1 MPRPPVFALPPLA
14 GCRVTVVG
22 MARSGIA
29 AANLALRRG
38 AIVTCTDARADA
50 TRVDGT
56 TAVYGE
62 HRRADF
68 LDADLVI
75 VSPGVPSRQPDVA
88 AAIAAGVPVIG
99 ELAFAAMLLE
109 QQGVL
114 ILAVSGTNGKSTT
127 THLLGQILTRAG
139 YRTFTGG
146 NIGAPLSD
154 AVTAE
159 PTSPWDAVAVEVS
172 SYQMELCGA
181 FHPRAAA
188 ILNLTPDHLERHGS
202 MDSYAEH
209 KCRMFHQMVLGDWQI
224 LPAFDARLERLCD
237 VLPGRRAY
245 LNDWPGVR
253 IVALPSPSGSP
264 ERLGRPKGGGG
275 PGFQLT
281 FDDIPGATPISLDGF
296 DLPGRHNRENVAAA
310 VLLALC
316 GGVAASRID
325 VAGLSGLPHRMET
338 IAVRRGVRWVNDSK
352 ATNIESALV
361 ALDSAPAPLVVLLG
375 GRGKAGA
382 DYERLAGP
390 LRSARGAICFGEAG
404 PTIAEGL
411 TRAGLAPIV
420 APHLDDAIRIAG
432 ELAQAGDTVLLS
444 PACSSFDEF
453 SDFEHRGRHF
463 AAVVE
468 GLPE

>member
-1 MPRPPVFALPPLA
+1 
-14 GCRVTVVG
+14 

-38 AIVTCTDARADA
+38 ASVTCTDARLNAS
-50 TRVDGT
+50 RVEGT

-68 LDADLVI
+68 LNADLVI
-75 VSPGVPSRQPDVA
+75 VSPGVPARQADVA
-88 AAIAAGVPVIG
+88 AAIEAGVPVIG
-99 ELAFAAMLLE
+99 ELAFAAALLAE
-109 QQGVL
+109 QGVM

-127 THLLGQILTRAG
+127 THLLGQLLTRAG
-139 YRTFTGG
+139 RRTFTGG

-154 AVTAE
+154 AVDQGYDCA
-159 PTSPWDAVAVEVS
+159 AVEVS

-202 MDSYAEH
+202 MDNYAEA

-224 LPAFDARLERLCD
+224 LPAFDARLERICD

-253 IVALPSPSGSP
+253 IVGAPGA
-264 ERLGRPKGGGG
+264 
-275 PGFQLT
+275 GFQLT
-281 FDDIPGATPISLDGF
+281 FDEIPGAAPISLEGF
-296 DLPGRHNRENVAAA
+296 TLPGKHNRENVAAA

-316 GGVAASRID
+316 AGVPVERID
-325 VAGLSGLPHRMET
+325 VAGLAGLPHRMET
-338 IAVRRGVRWVNDSK
+338 VAVRGGVTYINDSK
-352 ATNIESALV
+352 ATNIESTLV
-361 ALDSAPAPLVVLLG
+361 ALDSAPAPFVVLLG

-404 PTIAEGL
+404 PAIAEGL
-411 TRAGLAPIV
+411 VRAGLAPMV
-420 APHLDDAIRIAG
+420 AAGLDDAVR
-432 ELAQAGDTVLLS
+432 LAADRARPGDTVLLS
-444 PACSSFDEF
+444 PACASFDEF
-453 SDFEHRGRHF
+453 SDFEHRGRHYS
-463 AAVVE
+463 ATVE
-468 GLPE
+468 GLPA

>member
-1 MPRPPVFALPPLA
+1 MPRPPVFALPALA

-38 AIVTCTDARADA
+38 AVVTCTDARADA

-114 ILAVSGTNGKSTT
+114 ILAISGTNGKSTT

-154 AVTAE
+154 AVTGE
-159 PTSPWDAVAVEVS
+159 GVRPWDAVAVEVS

-253 IVALPSPSGSP
+253 IVSDGH
-264 ERLGRPKGGGG
+264 GGET
-275 PGFQLT
+275 LV
-281 FDDIPGATPISLDGF
+281 FDDVPGAAPISLDGF

-316 GGVAASRID
+316 GGVPASRID
-325 VAGLSGLPHRMET
+325 VVGLSGLPHRMET
-338 IAVRRGVRWVNDSK
+338 IAVRAGVRWVNDSK

-411 TRAGLAPIV
+411 TRAGLVPIV
-420 APHLDDAIRIAG
+420 APRLDDAIRIAG
-432 ELAQAGDTVLLS
+432 ALAQSGDTVLLS